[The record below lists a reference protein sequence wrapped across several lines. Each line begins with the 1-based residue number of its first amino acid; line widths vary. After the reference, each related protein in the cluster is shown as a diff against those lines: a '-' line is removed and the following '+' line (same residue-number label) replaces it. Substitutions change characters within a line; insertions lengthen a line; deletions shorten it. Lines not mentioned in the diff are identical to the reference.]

1 MAHICIASRDQDNGF
16 NVQMKEHL
24 KMVTFNMH
32 LILTS
37 HMRQSSTMK
46 AEQKNTIHTKNMQQ
60 QRKKIIETFISQC
73 IIMYKSRWIFHFPNP
88 HLYHCARNW
97 KARVRQWAAFTRWGI
112 VWTIVSVRSLFCI
125 IIFNFI
131 GKLTAYYTQSVWGW
145 GWKALPS
152 WLSIHSFTRLIQPSP
167 PFLSHPHTHFSYIFI
182 DLRCHSAKISM
193 VVNHWISFLQECF
206 IQSEKSLFI
215 ILSLQSS
222 TKK

>member
-73 IIMYKSRWIFHFPNP
+73 IIMYKSR
-88 HLYHCARNW
+88 
-97 KARVRQWAAFTRWGI
+97 
-112 VWTIVSVRSLFCI
+112 
-125 IIFNFI
+125 
-131 GKLTAYYTQSVWGW
+131 
-145 GWKALPS
+145 
-152 WLSIHSFTRLIQPSP
+152 
-167 PFLSHPHTHFSYIFI
+167 
-182 DLRCHSAKISM
+182 
-193 VVNHWISFLQECF
+193 
-206 IQSEKSLFI
+206 
-215 ILSLQSS
+215 
-222 TKK
+222 